1 MTDPTF
7 NTAVTR
13 TYGCRLPIVAGGL
26 MWLSNASYVAAGANA
41 GILSFITAASFPEPA
56 ALRAEIAKCRDL
68 CGDRPFGVNVSMLPK
83 LVEGERIV
91 DTFRLIADEGV
102 RFVETSGRNPEAFL
116 PILKDAG
123 IKVLHKVPS
132 VRYAVKAQE
141 VGVDMVS
148 IVGAECGGHPGLDL
162 IGSMVNQALAERR
175 LDIPF
180 LIGGGIGAGSQIV
193 SALASGASGVV
204 IGTRFLVAE
213 EISAHPQYKQALV
226 SANERDT
233 TLTMS
238 SVRNTVRTLSN
249 ETTEIVRRLEADNPQ
264 IGIAEL
270 MPHVSGVIGR
280 KAYETGDV
288 SRGMLSA
295 GQALGLTD
303 GIAPLADIVAQLEQ
317 EAGVALARLRPQP
330 LATQRAE
337 ALVS

>member
-83 LVEGERIV
+83 LVEGERIA

-330 LATQRAE
+330 VATQRAE